1 MPWEI
6 QREASALHVRIE
18 LPMTGQWEAVM
29 DEVQSS
35 LKQTPK
41 AVYLPARLSGA
52 SRTDADMLKIL
63 WQRVTDLGIPILS
76 PRQVSDR

>member
-6 QREASALHVRIE
+6 EHDASALHVRIE
-18 LPMTGQWEAVM
+18 VPMNGEWEALM

-35 LKQTPK
+35 LKPLPK
-41 AVYLPARLSGA
+41 AIYLPARLSDA

-63 WQRVTDLGIPILS
+63 WQSLTDLGIPILS
-76 PRQVSDR
+76 PR